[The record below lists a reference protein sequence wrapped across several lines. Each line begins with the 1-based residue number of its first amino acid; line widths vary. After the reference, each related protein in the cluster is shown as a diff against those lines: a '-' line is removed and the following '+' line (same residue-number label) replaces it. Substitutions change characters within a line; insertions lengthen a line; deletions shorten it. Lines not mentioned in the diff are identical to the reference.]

1 MLNLI
6 VSNSVILLQSR
17 IFSRVCMLY
26 YITISTKDMVYCVQL
41 AKTSVS
47 NQVQVRLLGP
57 TVIENKRYG
66 IFAIT

>member
-1 MLNLI
+1 
-6 VSNSVILLQSR
+6 
-17 IFSRVCMLY
+17 MLY
-26 YITISTKDMVYCVQL
+26 YITISTKDTVYCVQL